1 MLKKIVLIG
10 AVAAMSISLTACGS
24 HSKTETNV
32 KSTTTGQELTDLQ
45 TAFDSGIISEDEYEK
60 KKKEI
65 LKE

>member
-1 MLKKIVLIG
+1 MMKKLVLISAI
-10 AVAAMSISLTACGS
+10 AVMSVSLAACGS

-45 TAFDSGIISEDEYEK
+45 AAYEGGIITEQEYEK
-60 KKKEI
+60 KKKAI

>member
-1 MLKKIVLIG
+1 MMKRLVLIG
-10 AVAAMSISLTACGS
+10 AVAAMSVSLAACGS
-24 HSKTETNV
+24 HSKTETSV

-45 TAFDSGIISEDEYEK
+45 AAYEGGIISEQEFEK